1 MKIEFVWDLRKAAS
15 NKKKHGVSFDEASG
29 VFYDES
35 ALLIRDVL
43 HSLGEER
50 FILLGRGSLARVLVV
65 VHIYWESAETI
76 RIVSARLASR
86 GEVNQYYRR

>member
-15 NKKKHGVSFDEASG
+15 NKKKHGVSFEEASG
-29 VFYDES
+29 VFYDER

-50 FILLGRGSLARVLVV
+50 FILLGRGNLGRVLVV
-65 VHIYWESAETI
+65 VHIYWESVETI
-76 RIVSARLASR
+76 RVVSARLASR
-86 GEVNQYYRR
+86 DEVNQYYKR